1 MVFRLMPMTTE
12 SLSTNLVE
20 RYLSTSGLRFLKGD
34 HDGEYFCAVD
44 TAVGRLNVHIE
55 GSPSFGDMLVI
66 GVAPAC
72 PFRAADR
79 PWLTRLADTWN
90 KQNRKVTAIV
100 HGCSNP
106 RRVGLVARGSR
117 WIQDSI
123 SFEDFAAFVDRTI
136 AEAVGLF
143 AEATVVVEL
152 SSQARPML
160 RDAS

>member
-1 MVFRLMPMTTE
+1 MIIPMMSE
-12 SLSTNLVE
+12 SLCAKLIE
-20 RYLSTSGLRFLKGD
+20 RYVRTSGLQFLKGE
-34 HDGEYFCAVD
+34 HDGEYFCVANAD
-44 TAVGRLNVHIE
+44 GRRLHVHLEI
-55 GSPSFGDMLVI
+55 SPSFGDTMII

-72 PFRAADR
+72 SFRAADR

-100 HGCSNP
+100 HGCSDP

-123 SFEDFAAFVDRTI
+123 SFEDFASFVDRTI
-136 AEAVGLF
+136 AEAVDLF

-152 SSQARPML
+152 PSTAQPIL